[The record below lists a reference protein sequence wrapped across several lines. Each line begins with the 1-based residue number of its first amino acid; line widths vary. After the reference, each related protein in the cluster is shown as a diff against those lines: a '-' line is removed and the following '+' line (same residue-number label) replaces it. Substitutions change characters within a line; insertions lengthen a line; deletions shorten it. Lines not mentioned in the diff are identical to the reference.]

1 MKVNEILFSIN
12 FLLASKIID
21 TQLVF
26 VAGSPASL
34 T

>member
-12 FLLASKIID
+12 FLLASKIIE

-26 VAGSPASL
+26 VAGSPPSL
-34 T
+34 A